1 MDRCWEHLRA
11 AGAQLSRLTGDTACS
26 LAGMRD
32 EVEEAARGFE
42 LPQTAEAEAVHVFLD
57 GLIEALSDSAID
69 QAPMVAEAAE

>member
-32 EVEEAARGFE
+32 EVEEAARGLE
-42 LPQTAEAEAVHVFLD
+42 LPQTAEAEAAAAGWHGAAV
-57 GLIEALSDSAID
+57 GGG
-69 QAPMVAEAAE
+69 VAV